1 MIPTMKSI
9 LYLVMVVLSCGW
21 LASCGE
27 KPQPTVQPESPTIV
41 EHPDSPQLKE
51 SLEKA
56 NRYLANEEEED
67 IQNYIARHKLDMTST
82 GTGMRYQV
90 MKPGTGAQIQP
101 GQRVSVEY
109 VLNNIMGDV
118 VYSSENDGIKTFEA
132 GCSDVEAGLDE
143 AILHLH
149 EGDVAKVI
157 IPSHLGYGMQGDQK
171 SIPPRATLIYTLK
184 IIAVK

>member
-1 MIPTMKSI
+1 MRRIHLFCI
-9 LYLVMVVLSCGW
+9 IVLLANLLVSCE
-21 LASCGE
+21 E
-27 KPQPTVQPESPTIV
+27 KPVSSAPV
-41 EHPDSPQLKE
+41 ETPQLKE

-56 NRYLANEEEED
+56 NRYLVNEEEED
-67 IQNYIARHKLDMTST
+67 IMNYIARHKMQPIST

-90 MKPGTGAQIQP
+90 MKEGTGPLIQP

-109 VLNNIMGDV
+109 VLNNIMGDI
-118 VYSSENDGIKTFEA
+118 VYSSDNEGIKTFEA
-132 GCSDVEAGLDE
+132 GCGDVEAGLDE

-157 IPSHLGYGMQGDQK
+157 IPSHLGYGLQGDQK
-171 SIPPRATLIYTLK
+171 SIPPYATLIYTLK

>member
-1 MIPTMKSI
+1 MNAMKRIVLYCLLVSI
-9 LYLVMVVLSCGW
+9 ANLLI
-21 LASCGE
+21 SCGE
-27 KPQPTVQPESPTIV
+27 KPSTTPAV
-41 EHPDSPQLKE
+41 ESPQLKE

-56 NRYLANEEEED
+56 NRYLVNEEEEE
-67 IQNYIARHKLDMTST
+67 IQNYITRHKMQPVST

-90 MKPGTGAQIQP
+90 MKEGTGARIQP

-118 VYSSENDGIKTFEA
+118 VYSSDKEGVKTFEA
-132 GCSDVEAGLDE
+132 GCGDVEAGLDE

-157 IPSHLGYGMQGDQK
+157 IPSHLGYGLQGDHK
-171 SIPPRATLIYTLK
+171 SIPPYATLIYTLK